1 MSWYWFRGNN
11 FSNCFDS
18 ALKKPTAMSIKR
30 WRELRVQQR
39 HDCYQETNIVNLMLL
54 KKLASIRKLTIYP
67 IKNFMFYCS
76 KCLISIITFCYIW
89 RSFGNFAFNYLE
101 SYRFWRNS
109 KMFKTKA
116 SRFREGNPNMLF
128 AFYIFSRFQDHLEV
142 NLSFFL
148 LMEEKR
154 KFCRKYFLSDFTLER
169 YLWKMKISFSFCYF

>member
-39 HDCYQETNIVNLMLL
+39 HDCYQETNIVNLVLL

-67 IKNFMFYCS
+67 IKNFMFYRS

-89 RSFGNFAFNYLE
+89 RLFEDFAFNYQE
-101 SYRFWRNS
+101 NYWFCG
-109 KMFKTKA
+109 KMFETKA
-116 SRFREGNPNMLF
+116 SRFRDRNRNMLF
-128 AFYIFSRFQDHLEV
+128 AFYIFSRLRDHLED
-142 NLSFFL
+142 NLSFFF
-148 LMEEKR
+148 LMEKRR
-154 KFCRKYFLSDFTLER
+154 KFCREYYLSDFILER
-169 YLWKMKISFSFCYF
+169 YL